1 MLRLIG
7 RRLAFAIPMLFIV
20 SFLSFFLVSL
30 SPTDPARV
38 ILGPYASEEAVEAKQ
53 LELHLDDSIF
63 GQYWRWLQGALHGD
77 LGRSI
82 VGGGDVTTQLNARL
96 GATLS
101 LVLVSLGV
109 VAVLGVGLG
118 IVSAVRGGAIGRAAD
133 AISVA
138 GFALPAFWIAL
149 LLTSFFSVRLGW
161 FPVAGYSTIDQGVR
175 EWGRSLALPAFA
187 ASLAGVA
194 VVSKQTRASML
205 EALSRDYV
213 RVMEANGFS
222 RRSIV
227 YRHALR
233 NATIPVVTVM
243 GVFTVSL
250 LGSAVV
256 IENLFAYP
264 GIGSLA
270 ASAAAQHDLPL
281 IQGAVIYFTLI
292 VIFVGLVLDI
302 SYSLI
307 DPRVRVH

>member
-1 MLRLIG
+1 MLRLIA
-7 RRLAFAIPMLFIV
+7 RRLIFAIPLLFIV

-38 ILGPYASEEAVEAKQ
+38 IMGPYASDAEVEAKR

-63 GQYWRWLQGALHGD
+63 GQYWRWLKGALHGD
-77 LGRSI
+77 LGSSI
-82 VGGGDVTTQLNARL
+82 VGGGEVTRQLNARL
-96 GATLS
+96 EATLS
-101 LVLVSLGV
+101 LVIMSLGF
-109 VAVLGVGLG
+109 VAILGVGLG
-118 IVSAVRGGAIGRAAD
+118 IVSAVRGRFVGRVAD
-133 AISVA
+133 GVSVV
-138 GFALPAFWIAL
+138 GLALPAFWIAL

-161 FPVAGYSTIDQGVR
+161 FPVAGYSPIDAGVGG
-175 EWGRSLALPAFA
+175 WARSLALPAIA

-233 NATIPVVTVM
+233 NASIPVVTVL

-256 IENLFAYP
+256 IENLFGYP

-270 ASAAAQHDLPL
+270 ASAAAQRDLPL
-281 IQGAVIYFTLI
+281 IQGAVLYFTLI
-292 VIFVGLVLDI
+292 VILVGLLLDI
-302 SYSLI
+302 SYSLL
-307 DPRVRVH
+307 DPRVRSK

>member
-1 MLRLIG
+1 
-7 RRLAFAIPMLFIV
+7 
-20 SFLSFFLVSL
+20 
-30 SPTDPARV
+30 
-38 ILGPYASEEAVEAKQ
+38 
-53 LELHLDDSIF
+53 
-63 GQYWRWLQGALHGD
+63 
-77 LGRSI
+77 
-82 VGGGDVTTQLNARL
+82 
-96 GATLS
+96 
-101 LVLVSLGV
+101 
-109 VAVLGVGLG
+109 
-118 IVSAVRGGAIGRAAD
+118 
-133 AISVA
+133 
-138 GFALPAFWIAL
+138 
-149 LLTSFFSVRLGW
+149 
-161 FPVAGYSTIDQGVR
+161 
-175 EWGRSLALPAFA
+175 
-187 ASLAGVA
+187 
-194 VVSKQTRASML
+194 ML

-292 VIFVGLVLDI
+292 VIFVGLLLDI